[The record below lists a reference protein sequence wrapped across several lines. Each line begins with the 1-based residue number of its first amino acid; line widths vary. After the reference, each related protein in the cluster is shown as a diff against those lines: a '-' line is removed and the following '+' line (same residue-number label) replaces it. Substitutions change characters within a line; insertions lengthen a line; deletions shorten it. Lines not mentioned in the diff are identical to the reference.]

1 MTLDDAST
9 PRVAPVGDDG
19 RSVTD
24 LVGQLFEQT
33 GTLVRQEIELA
44 STEMTKKATFAARQ
58 ALFLIVGL
66 LLGVVSLLALLGAI
80 VFGLATVIALWKS
93 ALVVGLVAALLSV
106 LVAWKGIASLRD
118 LSMVPKQTLLSL
130 KEDKQWI
137 QQQAR

>member
-9 PRVAPVGDDG
+9 PRVQPVGDDG
-19 RSVTD
+19 RSVTE
-24 LVGQLFEQT
+24 LVSQLFEQT